1 MSKRDIKAKRWAYRS
16 AKRQMAIEL
25 PVMVDGFP
33 AEQALNF
40 LTQVRML
47 GDGHWQYREWVML
60 RNFSLKRRRQGFAG
74 LEWRESNEQQLLIE
88 CGRRPGKRTIFK
100 SRSVG
105 WTGYDIG
112 GGYGHG

>member
-47 GDGHWQYREWVML
+47 GDGRWQYREWVLL
-60 RNFSLKRRRQGFAG
+60 RRFSLKLRRRGLNKQEWLDVRGGERVQG
-74 LEWRESNEQQLLIE
+74 
-88 CGRRPGKRTIFK
+88 
-100 SRSVG
+100 
-105 WTGYDIG
+105 
-112 GGYGHG
+112 